1 MTLLLCAVLGNAW
14 GEVGTITFSDL
25 YSSNT
30 TLDGVKIDG
39 TNFSVTFAKGSG
51 NNAPQYY
58 TKGTAVRAY
67 AKNTITVTST
77 STISKIELSFGSGED
92 SNTISA
98 NIGSYSNGTWTGSA
112 NSVTFTIGGTSGHR
126 RIASIKATTGTA
138 LPTPTLTVPEEVEV
152 DMGSTESVSI
162 TSNSTGAITFE
173 GYDSSVATI
182 EGSNGSYTI
191 TGVYPGTTT
200 ITVKQAATSEYSAAT
215 ATINVTVIDTRS
227 VPELVISPA
236 TVEITEEGTETVTI
250 SSNSSGAITFEGYN
264 SSVAT
269 IEGSNGSYTIT
280 GVAPGSTTITV
291 NQAETESYKAAT
303 ATINVKV
310 NEKGITHPDNELF
323 WESFNNVDGT
333 GGRDGNFNAGSSN
346 PNGKTDET
354 WTVLP
359 TNCGAYQCVKLGTS
373 SASYT
378 LTTRKINI
386 TSGTLTFAAA
396 GWNDTK
402 DNTITVTATGATLS
416 GITSVSLTASTWKTY
431 TVNITDGNGEVQ
443 LTFTGKRG
451 FLDNIQVLGEKGSLK
466 DPQFSI
472 DDVEVYVNETADLN
486 ISKLSDGAIT
496 FDPSN
501 NEIAKITSDNK
512 VKGLSAGTFNV
523 TATLAETNVYEGVT
537 VEFTVT
543 VSKKPAVLTI
553 ANMKVN
559 ENTQTEFSI
568 LSTSDGAITFT
579 SSDPSIAE
587 VSVVDGKYYAIS
599 HSTTGT
605 ATITAVQEATKEY
618 ESVTKEFTIE
628 VDEVPVVAGTYYKVT
643 SFDQIVAGKEY
654 ILVGQTQNP
663 ENTYAMGPHHDNG
676 FSTNYRIAT
685 SVPNPTDNKIT
696 ITNETIVS
704 LTLDG
709 EEDAWTFKASDGFYL
724 KADDTNGSNYLNPS
738 ESADD
743 DACKWTITDGFN
755 LKSSKYTNRTI
766 YFNYS
771 QPRFSCY
778 TNGQSKSEACLYVKD
793 PSFHFE
799 IKEQATDGSG
809 NYYATIGSLG
819 EGNYVVSG
827 GVTVSTIK
835 VSSGV
840 IQTVASFVDG
850 EVIPGDG
857 AYLVEGPVGT
867 YNFQKS
873 DDKTEYVFGQYGDNN
888 WLRSTGEG
896 NISDDDMAAPE
907 NDGVS
912 GYKYYKLSLRKGKI
926 GFYWGTEGGGAFN
939 YSTPHQAYLVVPLSE
954 TPSANANAIY
964 FDGTTG
970 IEAVKDAKTTTG
982 TVHTLSGIRVDGKQ
996 LPKGIYI
1003 VDGKKIVV
1011 K

>member
-1 MTLLLCAVLGNAW
+1 MGGSKTVTVRSDYKDGDITCTSNNTSIATVSGSN
-14 GEVGTITFSDL
+14 GSFTITGVAPG
-25 YSSNT
+25 T
-30 TLDGVKIDG
+30 T
-39 TNFSVTFAKGSG
+39 
-51 NNAPQYY
+51 
-58 TKGTAVRAY
+58 
-67 AKNTITVTST
+67 
-77 STISKIELSFGSGED
+77 
-92 SNTISA
+92 
-98 NIGSYSNGTWTGSA
+98 
-112 NSVTFTIGGTSGHR
+112 
-126 RIASIKATTGTA
+126 
-138 LPTPTLTVPEEVEV
+138 TLTVSQAATSTHNASATTVNVTVTDPRPVPTLNVNPASVEINE
-152 DMGSTESVSI
+152 DGTAEVSI
-162 TSNSTGAITFE
+162 TSESDGAI
-173 GYDSSVATI
+173 S
-182 EGSNGSYTI
+182 
-191 TGVYPGTTT
+191 
-200 ITVKQAATSEYSAAT
+200 
-215 ATINVTVIDTRS
+215 
-227 VPELVISPA
+227 
-236 TVEITEEGTETVTI
+236 
-250 SSNSSGAITFEGYN
+250 FEGYN

-269 IEGSNGSYTIT
+269 ITGSNGNYTIT
-280 GVAPGSTTITV
+280 GVAPGNTTITV
-291 NQAETESYKAAT
+291 NQAATSAYQAAT
-303 ATINVKV
+303 AATISVKV

-323 WESFNNVDGT
+323 WESFDGVDGS
-333 GGRDGNFNAGSSN
+333 GGRDNVFSGSVGTNAITN
-346 PNGKTDET
+346 NTDQE
-354 WTVLP
+354 WT
-359 TNCGAYQCVKLGTS
+359 TNVTDDKCGAYHCVRLGS
-373 SASYT
+373 SSSDYT
-378 LTTRKINI
+378 LTTSKKINI

-396 GWNDTK
+396 GWDDTK
-402 DNTITVTATGATLS
+402 TNTITVTAKGATLS
-416 GITSVSLTASTWKTY
+416 GTSVTLEPAKWKTY
-431 TVNITDGNGEVQ
+431 TVNITEGNGEVQ

-501 NEIAKITSDNK
+501 NEIAEITSDNK
-512 VKGLSAGTFNV
+512 VIGLSAGTFTV
-523 TATLAETNVYEGVT
+523 TATLAETDVYEGAT

-605 ATITAVQEATKEY
+605 ATITAVQEATDEY

-643 SFDQIVAGKEY
+643 SSDQIVAGKEY

-676 FSTNYRIAT
+676 FSTNYRIAS

-696 ITNETIVS
+696 ITNENVVS

-724 KADDTNGSNYLNPS
+724 KADNTSDRNYLNPS

-771 QPRFSCY
+771 QPRFACY
-778 TNGQSKSEACLYVKD
+778 TNSENKSEACLYVKD
-793 PSFHFE
+793 PSFEFS
-799 IKEQATDGSG
+799 IKEQATDGSSH
-809 NYYATIGSLG
+809 YATIGSLG

-840 IQTVASFVDG
+840 IQTVASFGDG
-850 EVIPGDG
+850 DVIPGNG

-873 DDKTEYVFGQYGDNN
+873 DDKKEYLFGQYGDNN

-896 NISDDDMAAPE
+896 NISDDEMAAPE
-907 NDGVS
+907 NDGAS
-912 GYKYYKLSLRKGKI
+912 GYMYYKLSLRNDKI
-926 GFYWGTEGGGAFN
+926 GFYWGRDGGAPFN
-939 YSTPHQAYLVVPLSE
+939 YGTKHQAYLVVPLSE
-954 TPSANANAIY
+954 TPSAHANAIY

-970 IEAVKDAKTTTG
+970 IDAVKDATTTTG